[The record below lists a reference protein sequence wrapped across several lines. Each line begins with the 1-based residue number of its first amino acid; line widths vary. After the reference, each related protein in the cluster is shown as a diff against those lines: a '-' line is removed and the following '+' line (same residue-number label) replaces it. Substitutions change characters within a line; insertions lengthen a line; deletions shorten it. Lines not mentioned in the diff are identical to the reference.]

1 MVDRRLSIN
10 DINLPPDVIKGYTL
24 EGLKELSNQDEGSFY
39 EFFQGL
45 DLEDVS
51 TTIAAVHSLSYH
63 NSVVYMETLL

>member
-10 DINLPPDVIKGYTL
+10 DVNLPPDVIKGYTL

-51 TTIAAVHSLSYH
+51 T
-63 NSVVYMETLL
+63 